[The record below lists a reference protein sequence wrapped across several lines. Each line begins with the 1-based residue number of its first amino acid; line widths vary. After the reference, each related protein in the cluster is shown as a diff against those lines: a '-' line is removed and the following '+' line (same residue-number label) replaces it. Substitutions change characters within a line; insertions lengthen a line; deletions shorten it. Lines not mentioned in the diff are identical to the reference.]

1 MSVAGQQA
9 GRHMLLA
16 EIRPDGRQAHGG
28 HSGGQEPEEDGRRW
42 ALGSLRQD
50 RLDAKRQE
58 VEKEK
63 DVDQEVH
70 P

>member
-1 MSVAGQQA
+1 
-9 GRHMLLA
+9 MLLA
-16 EIRPDGRQAHGG
+16 EIRSDGWQAHGG
-28 HSGGQEPEEDGRRW
+28 HSGSQEPEEDGRRRT
-42 ALGSLRQD
+42 LGPLRQD

-58 VEKEK
+58 AEKEE